1 LEPIGGREFAVG
13 ISIQD
18 NEYLQ
23 ICLFIEVALLMRN
36 EEMKPRW
43 LIYRNGA
50 VGDTVL
56 LSSVIQKIRSFSPGA
71 WIEVMGIQE
80 RVALLVGLGGADRV
94 VSSEMPGIESLYGT
108 GPVQGSFRKYLESF
122 THILWYSAGDSGI
135 LHPRIQQRPEQFV
148 SVFPALPAP
157 DYDDHA
163 IQHYCMPLQPFCTD
177 SYLPHPAIVVDPH
190 AVEMVRNRISPSREP
205 VGISIIT
212 LHAGA
217 GSKTKIADFSY
228 LFNTLLSKM
237 DAISQRNKRRILVVL
252 PLGPAD
258 SDVVPRCQDVVESV
272 CQTLVMNYP
281 SLQELACLL
290 SISDYYI
297 GNDSGVSHIAEAV
310 GCPMTVFFTAS
321 NPHVWA
327 PLGDH
332 VEIVQLPVGQG

>member
-1 LEPIGGREFAVG
+1 
-13 ISIQD
+13 
-18 NEYLQ
+18 
-23 ICLFIEVALLMRN
+23 MRN
-36 EEMKPRW
+36 EDPKSRW
-43 LIYRNGA
+43 LIFRNGA

-80 RVALLVGLGGADRV
+80 RVALLVGSGGADRA

-108 GPVQGSFRKYLESF
+108 GPVQGSFREYLELF
-122 THILWYSAGDSGI
+122 THILWYSAGDTEI

-148 SVFPALPAP
+148 SVFPALPSP
-157 DYDDHA
+157 DYDGHA
-163 IQHYCMPLQPFCTD
+163 IQHYVTPLQSFCAD
-177 SYLPHPAIVVDPH
+177 SCLPHPAIAVDPH
-190 AVEMVRNRISPSREP
+190 AVEAVRNRISPSREP
-205 VGISIIT
+205 GRDSIIT

-217 GSKTKIADFSY
+217 GSKKKIADFSH

-237 DAISQRNKRRILVVL
+237 DAIAQRKKGRILLVL

-258 SDVVPRCQDVVESV
+258 SDVVPRCQDMLKSV
-272 CQTLVMNYP
+272 CQTLVMKYP
-281 SLQELACLL
+281 SLQELACLVT
-290 SISDYYI
+290 ISDYYI
-297 GNDSGVSHIAEAV
+297 GNDSGVSHIAAAV

-321 NPHVWA
+321 NPRVWS